1 MKKMLI
7 VQGSQNWHGSEKGQF
22 RVSKKTEKGCFHRNS
37 EYTEVT
43 QFPVQFFIVYKSAVI
58 DFCVLHHVHIKYSSN
73 SVYSNLTLSVCLN
86 KVVTC
91 VLRPLLSKFNTA
103 VNCFIFK
110 MYRSN

>member
-1 MKKMLI
+1 M
-7 VQGSQNWHGSEKGQF
+7 EKP
-22 RVSKKTEKGCFHRNS
+22 VCVNI
-37 EYTEVT
+37 EVT